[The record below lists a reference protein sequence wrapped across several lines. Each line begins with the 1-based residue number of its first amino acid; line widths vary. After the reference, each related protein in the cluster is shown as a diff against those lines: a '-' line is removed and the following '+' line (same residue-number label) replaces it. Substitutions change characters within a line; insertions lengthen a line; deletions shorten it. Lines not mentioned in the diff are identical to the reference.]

1 MTTTTDSPTR
11 NDGAKSNAGVEGK
24 DGAKGNNGT
33 VLNPFA
39 LETPESAEDR
49 HRYDPAALRELIANI
64 MVAWGYAREEGY
76 TVADALGFA
85 DLHGI
90 DSHGLQRFQLYAS
103 QMGNKIDPSAQAEVV
118 LDTPVSRIID
128 GHRRMG
134 QLNGV
139 DAMNACIEK
148 AKATGI
154 GMASVRRSCHYGAA
168 GYYAN
173 MAAEQGLIGISMTN
187 TEPIVLPL
195 YARQIWLGTNPIAV
209 AIPADP
215 HPFFFDASTSVV
227 AYGKVELYSKQG
239 KELPATW
246 VVDPENQPLRDS
258 SDALARLLRYNNEA
272 GIVPVGGNTEYTGGH
287 KGYGFSILV
296 EFFTAIV
303 SGGATTDS
311 TAKGDPVNGIC
322 HAFMAVDPKIY
333 GDPEDIRKR
342 FSAYLDEVRALPAVP
357 GRKVLVHGDKE
368 AAAYADRR
376 KNGVPLYHKTV
387 SELKTIADGLG
398 VSYDGILD

>member
-1 MTTTTDSPTR
+1 MMNQSGTEVLEREAEAGETV
-11 NDGAKSNAGVEGK
+11 GASSAL
-24 DGAKGNNGT
+24 D
-33 VLNPFA
+33 PFA
-39 LETPESAEDR
+39 MEAAESAEAR
-49 HRYDPAALRELIANI
+49 RRYDPAKLRELVADI
-64 MVAWGYAREEGY
+64 MVAWGYTRAEGY
-76 TVADALGFA
+76 TVADVLGFA

-103 QMGNKIDPSAQAEVV
+103 QMGNKIDPHGKAEIL

-148 AKATGI
+148 ARTTGI
-154 GMASVRRSCHYGAA
+154 GIASVRRSCHYGAA
-168 GYYAN
+168 GYYAS
-173 MAAEQGLIGISMTN
+173 MAAKQGLIGISMTN

-195 YARQIWLGTNPIAV
+195 YARQIFLGTNPIAV

-227 AYGKVELYSKQG
+227 AYGKVELYAKQG
-239 KELPATW
+239 KELPGTW
-246 VVDPENQPLRDS
+246 VVDPENRPLTDS
-258 SDALARLLRYNNEA
+258 ADALARLLRYNNEA

-287 KGYGFSILV
+287 KGYGFSMLV

-303 SGGATTDS
+303 SGGATTDR
-311 TAKGDPVNGIC
+311 TAQGDPVNGIC
-322 HAFMAVDPKIY
+322 HAFMAIDPKIY
-333 GDPEDIRKR
+333 GDPEAVKAR
-342 FSAYLDEVRALPAVP
+342 FSEYLDEVRALPAVP

-368 AAAYADRR
+368 AAALSDREAS
-376 KNGVPLYHKTV
+376 GVPLYHKTV
-387 SELKTIADGLG
+387 SELRAIADGLG
-398 VSYDGILD
+398 VDWRGALD

>member
-11 NDGAKSNAGVEGK
+11 NDGAKS
-24 DGAKGNNGT
+24 NNGT

-49 HRYDPAALRELIANI
+49 RRYDPAALRELIADI

-148 AKATGI
+148 AKAAGI

-272 GIVPVGGNTEYTGGH
+272 GIVPVGGNAEYTGGH

-322 HAFMAVDPKIY
+322 HAFMAIDPKIY

-387 SELKTIADGLG
+387 SELKAIADGLG